1 MKIIISLLLLF
12 FIASFLIFPQY
23 SFSQGQGLSVKLDVF
38 LVPNMALSV
47 HQLLAAQLT
56 TGDDQQGISLLF
68 QAVFTN
74 STGATKQAAIK
85 FAIIRKTA
93 TQAEMLA
100 EGYSD
105 PFDLVVGVTGPI
117 NNITILSKGSPFSLK
132 SLDLTGAAEDLLSQ
146 AMYTGV
152 LPSGTYQF
160 ILQIVNPEDENDVW
174 AVDYQENYFGKP
186 GGNLVLMSPGQNS
199 TYPDIRE
206 VYTDQ
211 PTFQWQSNALLF
223 ELLLFEEQ
231 ADDLGDPQAVIDN
244 EVYAEFRVDDPN
256 TSVDDLN
263 SSGYVNVAQLGTA
276 PAVYLFQLTYPSG
289 ARRLQ
294 TGMNYYWKVNAL
306 DGSGGTITESEIWRF
321 KYVDPSQQD
330 ATKIENEQILS
341 LLRVL
346 LGDAKFDEL
355 FVNEGGEFVGFVFS
369 GEMFNG
375 DEVMDFNDLHEI
387 YIKFLSGQITLIPP
401 AIE

>member
-1 MKIIISLLLLF
+1 MKKIISLLLLI
-12 FIASFLIFPQY
+12 FIILILIFPQH
-23 SFSQGQGLSVKLDVF
+23 SFSQGLSVELTVF

-56 TGDDQQGISLLF
+56 TGDDQQGITLLF

-85 FAIIRKTA
+85 FGIMRKTD
-93 TQAEMLA
+93 TQAELLA

-105 PFDLVVGVTGPI
+105 PFDLVAGVTGPI

-160 ILQIVNPEDENDVW
+160 ILQLVNPEDENDVW
-174 AVDYQENYFGKP
+174 AQHYQENYFGKP
-186 GGNLVLMSPGQNS
+186 GGNLVLMSPGQNA

-211 PTFQWQSNALLF
+211 PTFQWQSNSLLF
-223 ELLLFEEQ
+223 ELLLYEEQ
-231 ADDLGDPQAVIDN
+231 ADDGGDPQSVVDN
-244 EVYAEFRVDDPN
+244 EIYAEFRVDDPN

-263 SSGYVNVAQLGTA
+263 SSGFINVAQLGTT
-276 PAVYLFQLTYPSG
+276 PAVYLFQLTYPPG

-294 TGMNYYWKVNAL
+294 TGLNYYWKVNAL

-330 ATKIENEQILS
+330 ASKIENQQILS

-346 LGDAKFDEL
+346 LGDAKFEEL
-355 FVNEGGEFVGFVFS
+355 FVDEGGEFVGYVFK

-387 YIKFLSGQITLIPP
+387 YIKFLSGLITLVPP
-401 AIE
+401 IVE